1 MLSAGAKAPGFT
13 LTDLSGQRHALAEI
27 LERGPVLLALFKISC
42 PTCQLTLP
50 YLDRIA
56 NTAEKP
62 PGPLQVIGISQD
74 DERGTHRF
82 LKTYSVTMP
91 MLLDREEDGY
101 QTSNAFGITH
111 VPSLFLVETD
121 GTISLATS
129 GFVKR
134 DLEAIGRRAGVEPF
148 HGEDHVPE
156 WKAG

>member
-13 LTDLSGQRHALAEI
+13 LTDISGKKHTLGEM
-27 LERGPVLLALFKISC
+27 LERGPVLLALYKISC

-50 YLDRIA
+50 YLERMV
-56 NTAEKP
+56 T
-62 PGPLQVIGISQD
+62 GSLQVIGISQD

-82 LKTYSVTMP
+82 LKTHSLTIP
-91 MLLDREEDGY
+91 ALLDREEDRY
-101 QTSNAFGITH
+101 QVSNAFGITH

-121 GTISLATS
+121 GTISLATT

-148 HGEDHVPE
+148 HAEDHVPE